1 MSYKETEN
9 NIKNLENKYG
19 ELAVRSAFTYMID
32 VGKEHFNN
40 DTVNKIKENIKADCR
55 EIEARGNVP
64 LATAEFQCGI
74 VDVAYEL
81 SKLPTLELFV
91 YIQENMYI
99 DVGQETISKSRMNIL
114 LGNCLDYIN
123 QDMEYDPIRFVEETM
138 DCLGI
143 NEEELETLGYGDAVK
158 KYEYA
163 ENEPEII
170 MTFTTSDKDEI
181 NILYK
186 VLNCLKIG
194 DIDLYYDKNN
204 LLVAKDDW
212 DNEWHGKEF
221 YEFLIDEAFVYDDNS
236 VLGID
241 DELLMDF
248 NKHANKYNLFA
259 GKKLENHNLNNEP
272 EITDDM

>member
-40 DTVNKIKENIKADCR
+40 DTVNEIKENIKADCR

-99 DVGQETISKSRMNIL
+99 DVGQETISKSRMNTL
-114 LGNCLDYIN
+114 LSNCLDYIN

-138 DCLGI
+138 LEVGI
-143 NEEELETLGYGDAVK
+143 DEEELETLGYSDEVE

-163 ENEPEII
+163 INEQ
-170 MTFTTSDKDEI
+170 DKD
-181 NILYK
+181 
-186 VLNCLKIG
+186 
-194 DIDLYYDKNN
+194 
-204 LLVAKDDW
+204 
-212 DNEWHGKEF
+212 
-221 YEFLIDEAFVYDDNS
+221 
-236 VLGID
+236 
-241 DELLMDF
+241 
-248 NKHANKYNLFA
+248 
-259 GKKLENHNLNNEP
+259 
-272 EITDDM
+272 ITDD